1 MCAVA
6 KKIKKKKRR
15 YGRTKQVFN
24 LFKWKAYFIIYI
36 QTRAGFHFSLCMLEN
51 VRGVIDYSLLLVL
64 FSIFLSQKLQTLD
77 TQDKC
82 KKVQAECSQTRSLHT
97 HTQRNVC
104 KYSGYTSAM
113 NIRSILPSETEFA
126 GQRTLSRTT
135 LSGLILA
142 TWTHPT
148 AQYYTWTFMR
158 IHSPLSQICVLFSIF
173 FFSYSHQTR
182 FDLFIRIHF
191 LFEGGGE
198 KGAIK
203 VNNNIPAINISSSLP
218 GTSNGPVDISAS
230 IWKSIIGGNVHSRL
244 FKFKWRQGLWLL
256 SSAVYVTSIIQNTSH
271 VIDMSNILVT
281 MSFRLH
287 CCCERTRDGS
297 WGIFA
302 HTHKEEK
309 LTS

>member
-1 MCAVA
+1 
-6 KKIKKKKRR
+6 
-15 YGRTKQVFN
+15 
-24 LFKWKAYFIIYI
+24 
-36 QTRAGFHFSLCMLEN
+36 MLEN

-64 FSIFLSQKLQTLD
+64 FSIFLSAQKLQTLD

-191 LFEGGGE
+191 LFR
-198 KGAIK
+198 AIK

-218 GTSNGPVDISAS
+218 GTQWPCGYICFDMKEHHRWQRSFSV
-230 IWKSIIGGNVHSRL
+230 
-244 FKFKWRQGLWLL
+244 
-256 SSAVYVTSIIQNTSH
+256 IQIQMTTRPLAPLQCCLRDVNYSKYITRNRH
-271 VIDMSNILVT
+271 V
-281 MSFRLH
+281 
-287 CCCERTRDGS
+287 
-297 WGIFA
+297 
-302 HTHKEEK
+302 
-309 LTS
+309 